1 MFVIIN
7 LLSYKLN
14 KFSYFWENNLTSMN
28 QLARYLIAIS
38 IGLVICF
45 LAWYFSNILLYIL
58 ISAVLSLIGKP
69 LMNTFTKYKF
79 GRIYMPKNIA
89 AFLTILIIL
98 VLFSSIFL
106 FVAPLVGN
114 LLSSIQ
120 TLDFNSV
127 SQRIS
132 EPLADINKT
141 IHTWFPSMDQNYRIE
156 DALLSQAQTLIS
168 GSFITNLFTSVTNFV
183 IDFGVGLFVV
193 TFITFFFIKEQ
204 NMFNEM
210 VIALFPDKYEPNITR
225 ALDSINKL
233 LVRYFIGIS
242 IETIAI
248 TLLNGFG
255 LYLIA
260 GIDFSLAFVL
270 AFFAGVLNVIPYI
283 GPLTGG
289 LFGVLMSLVGHG
301 TGDPSIGGFIVTV
314 ALIFTITHLIDVF
327 VFQPYIYSNSVRAH
341 PLEIFIVILIAGS
354 IAGILGMLVAI
365 PAYTVIRVFAR
376 EFLSN
381 FKLVKKLTDT
391 I

>member
-1 MFVIIN
+1 
-7 LLSYKLN
+7 
-14 KFSYFWENNLTSMN
+14 
-28 QLARYLIAIS
+28 
-38 IGLVICF
+38 
-45 LAWYFSNILLYIL
+45 
-58 ISAVLSLIGKP
+58 
-69 LMNTFTKYKF
+69 
-79 GRIYMPKNIA
+79 MPKNIA

-98 VLFSSIFL
+98 VLFSSIFI

-156 DALLSQAQTLIS
+156 DALLNQAQTLIS